1 MTVAAVAV
9 CPMAV
14 TVTAVALRD
23 GGVRGGCVRGGAL
36 RMPGCALSLSSRLL
50 GLPAVRVNSL
60 AVAGSWAVGPAAGVA
75 RLSRNRSRDGF
86 GRSLRLP
93 VRAGP
98 GIGGHAPIIAKPGPR
113 GALFITCVIP
123 LAWWDHCTSRELRA
137 RG

>member
-1 MTVAAVAV
+1 MTVSAVAV
-9 CPMAV
+9 RSGPLC
-14 TVTAVALRD
+14 
-23 GGVRGGCVRGGAL
+23 GGAL
-36 RMPGCALSLSSRLL
+36 SYGSLSCRALSYGAVPVRALRLPL
-50 GLPAVRVNSL
+50 RLVGLPSVRAETL
-60 AVAGSWAVGPAAGVA
+60 AVAGSWAAGKAAGVA
-75 RLSRNRSRDGF
+75 LLPRHRNRGWF

-98 GIGGHAPIIAKPGPR
+98 GIGGHAPIIAKPRLR